1 METVNADDNAK
12 LGMCGIFS
20 LFYESFFHFFLGPQA
35 WALSSLNVLRSL
47 DGDSKTIHRAAM
59 LAI

>member
-20 LFYESFFHFFLGPQA
+20 LFYESFFHFCLGPQA
-35 WALSSLNVLRSL
+35 WALSSLNVLRGTL
-47 DGDSKTIHRAAM
+47 TRWGF
-59 LAI
+59 

>member
-20 LFYESFFHFFLGPQA
+20 LFYESFFHFVWDPKHGL
-35 WALSSLNVLRSL
+35 
-47 DGDSKTIHRAAM
+47 
-59 LAI
+59 